1 MGILSKG
8 LASKGLTSKGFT
20 RSLLLA
26 PLLVLGG
33 LSAPAMAEDAKASNY
48 ANSAAGKALIR
59 ELADEGLDAERVRDV
74 LATAERQEPILEA
87 IARPAERV
95 LTWGDYR
102 KIFIRDTRIEQGL
115 TFWQENRALLQRAE
129 DKFGVP
135 AEIIVAIIGVETSY
149 GRNKGNWR
157 VVDALATLGFDYPP
171 RADFFRRELAHL
183 FRLEQEAGIDAATVR
198 GSYAGAMGMPQFI
211 SSSYRA
217 YAVDFDGDGKID
229 LIDSVADAI
238 GSVANYFKAHRWQT
252 GLPVAARARVTEDRD
267 ATLFGTEYRLGE
279 LTLEHAN
286 QRGATALSC
295 ADGHRYCFD
304 LPGDTR
310 VAALELEGEQG
321 QEFWLTTHNFYVI
334 TRYNHSHLYAMAVM
348 QLSRELADRMPD

>member
-1 MGILSKG
+1 MGHI
-8 LASKGLTSKGFT
+8 FT
-20 RSLLLA
+20 RSLLLT
-26 PLLVLGG
+26 PLLMLGS
-33 LSAPAMAEDAKASNY
+33 LSTSAAADEAAADNY
-48 ANSAAGKALIR
+48 ATRPAGQALIR
-59 ELADEGLDAERVRDV
+59 ELAEEGLDADRVREV
-74 LATAERQEPILEA
+74 LSTAERQEPILEA

-115 TFWQENRALLQRAE
+115 EFWEENRALLQRAE
-129 DKFGVP
+129 DEYGVP

-183 FRLEQEAGIDAATVR
+183 FRLEQEAGIDASTVR

-217 YAVDFDGDGKID
+217 YAVDFDDDGTID
-229 LIDSVADAI
+229 LIDNVADVI

-252 GLPVAARARVTEDRD
+252 GLPIAARARVTEDRD
-267 ATLFGTEYRLGE
+267 ASLFGTDYRLKD
-279 LTLEHAN
+279 LTLDEASR
-286 QRGATALSC
+286 RGATALSC

-304 LPGDTR
+304 LPGSTR
-310 VAALELEGEQG
+310 IAALELEGEQG

-348 QLSRELADRMPD
+348 QLSRELADRMPN